1 MARLNVQGL
10 ARRNKELMSA
20 ILFDEGNVGIS
31 IDLSAGEPSVTSH
44 YSQDRNYRYACFD
57 GVGKEPFYQG
67 KTLMIDDIYLMTMSR
82 SPVGSS
88 IMRDAFHNTYRGVP
102 FIDQWMDD
110 PEVIKDM
117 LKAER
122 KIHKMLALALGYGM
136 GPKKMVKQCYDS
148 GYTLAFRDAKEFYKQ
163 YWSLYEDVAKLANKL
178 SRAVKQ
184 RGWIQNAFGYRIVP
198 ESHKAFNYFIQ
209 SSVSGIM
216 HMFGYY
222 LFRQA
227 PYAEFITCIHD
238 EFLVQVPA
246 EKLDDFRKD
255 TQVATDTLNKQLG
268 WTVNIRTGFETGND
282 WYEAK

>member
-20 ILFDEGNVGIS
+20 ILFDDGKTGIS

-44 YSQDRNYRYACFD
+44 YSQDKNYRYACFD
-57 GVGKEPFYQG
+57 GVGKAPFYQG

-102 FIDQWMDD
+102 FIDQWLDD
-110 PEVIKDM
+110 PEVIKAI

-136 GPKKMVKQCYDS
+136 GPKKMVKQCYNE
-148 GYTLAFRDAKEFYKQ
+148 GYSLAYRDAKEFYKE
-163 YWSLYEDVAKLANKL
+163 YWDLYKDVAKLAKKL
-178 SRAVKQ
+178 SLAVKK
-184 RGWIQNAFGYRIVP
+184 RGWIQNAFGYRLVP
-198 ESHKAFNYFIQ
+198 EEHKAFNYFIQ

-222 LFRQA
+222 LFKEA

-238 EFLVQVPA
+238 EFLVQVPDA
-246 EKLDDFRKD
+246 KLEDFRRD
-255 TQVATDTLNKQLG
+255 TQRATQHLNDQLK
-268 WTVNIRTGFETGND
+268 WTVDIRTGFAEGKD
-282 WYEAK
+282 WYTAK